1 MRDWIRSGTLP
12 IAIMM
17 ATFGACSDEGV
28 IEIVT
33 SKDNALALFGAISS
47 PEATARVDIVSGDDE
62 LSQLVSEV
70 MEKNLAEVSAGNRTV
85 TMFSP
90 VSPEVAPDAAQ
101 LVPTSKAPHERSRH
115 LNLYHAVTGTVSTT
129 NPETGVVSTMATLSV
144 AVATLGVLE
153 SDAKREPTVEK
164 EGVITT
170 QDLERKTFHVVD
182 QLPSTVKETDRK
194 RYSGLPELGAEVAKQ
209 GLLDTLSGD
218 GPFTASLDH
227 GDESQVDDINLTVDQ
242 IVTYHVLSE
251 EVHGGGFGRT
261 MVDRLSAQAAQGGG
275 DSLEVALDVLAGGE
289 AEIWLRNEA
298 SNAVLVDL
306 RWTSGV
312 ADVINGELTPMNI
325 AQIASIA
332 GFSQTASLT
341 GSADPVQAEAASW
354 TEQTKAEDVTKC
366 NRNLK
371 RPIHGLDS
379 YNAGEGWAGKPSHHN
394 TY

>member
-1 MRDWIRSGTLP
+1 VP
-12 IAIMM
+12 I
-17 ATFGACSDEGV
+17 
-28 IEIVT
+28 
-33 SKDNALALFGAISS
+33 L
-47 PEATARVDIVSGDDE
+47 E
-62 LSQLVSEV
+62 L
-70 MEKNLAEVSAGNRTV
+70 
-85 TMFSP
+85 
-90 VSPEVAPDAAQ
+90 
-101 LVPTSKAPHERSRH
+101 PHERSRH

-129 NPETGVVSTMATLSV
+129 NPKTGVVSTMATLSV

-153 SDAKREPTVEK
+153 SDAKHVSTLKK
-164 EGVITT
+164 EGVIIT
-170 QDLERKTFHVVD
+170 QGLERKTFHVVD
-182 QLPSTVKETDRK
+182 QLPSSVKKTERK

-227 GDESQVDDINLTVDQ
+227 GDESHVDDINLTVDQ

-261 MVDRLSAQAAQGGG
+261 MVDRLSAQAAEGGG

-289 AEIWLRNEA
+289 AEVWLRNEA

-341 GSADPVQAEAASW
+341 GSVDSVQAEAASW
-354 TEQTKAEDVTKC
+354 TEQTKAEDVTNHNCKS
-366 NRNLK
+366 K
-371 RPIHGLDS
+371 GPIHGCEGD
-379 YNAGEGWAGKPSHHN
+379 NVGENWAGKPSHHN
-394 TY
+394 AY